1 MHITPSNSIFVEI
14 AYPLNMGTAQVTV
27 QHQVEYAVG
36 LDWLHKAYLSVL
48 DGRKDS
54 ASQIEQIGF
63 FEHKPVYT
71 LGARANRTNLIRP
84 ENELAAPL
92 VQTSR
97 GGDITFHGPG
107 QIVCYPVFDLNS
119 RKLKI
124 GEYIRALESVIIASL
139 RTTGLDPKRIANLP
153 GVWIGENKIA
163 ALGVRLRNGISQHG
177 FAINVST
184 DLSWYESII
193 PCGIEN
199 YGVTSVEKL
208 GLKIEFDELIKCL
221 ATKLCSYFD
230 IHCYSPLETVPY
242 S

>member
-1 MHITPSNSIFVEI
+1 
-14 AYPLNMGTAQVTV
+14 MGTARVTV

-36 LDWLHKAYLSVL
+36 IDWLHKAYLSVL
-48 DGRKDS
+48 NGRKDS
-54 ASQIEQIGF
+54 SSETEQVGF

-119 RKLKI
+119 RQVKI
-124 GEYIRALESVIIASL
+124 GEYIRALESVIITSL
-139 RTTGLDPKRIANLP
+139 RTIGLDPKRKANLP

-184 DLSWYESII
+184 DLGWYESII
-193 PCGIEN
+193 PCGIKN

-208 GLKIEFDELIKCL
+208 GVKIEFDELIECL
-221 ATKLCSYFD
+221 AAKLFSYFG
-230 IHCYSPLETVPY
+230 IHCYTPLETVRY